1 MSEEIRVSIVGRN
14 EIVREGLKRILLD
27 QSFIVEWAVAES
39 ETLSRS
45 IDSSNPPDLIIV
57 DGHSDNKNYDVCR
70 DLHSQFPQSHI
81 VLMADECQVDDVAN
95 AFGAGVVGY
104 LVKAISCEPLGSAL
118 RLVAHGE
125 TVIPSQIVEAIADP
139 VWRNGAR
146 ALDTG
151 KLDLNRPTGKSK
163 ISGSLLQVTQTRTSP
178 PGPHSPNRPPHS
190 PPNPTSTEQRD
201 R

>member
-1 MSEEIRVSIVGRN
+1 MILRPPRSTRTDTLFPYTTLFRS
-14 EIVREGLKRILLD
+14 LLD

-81 VLMADECQVDDVAN
+81 VLMSDEFQVEDVAN
-95 AFGAGVVGY
+95 AFGAGVDGY

-125 TVIPSQIVEAIADP
+125 QVIRSEEHTS
-139 VWRNGAR
+139 
-146 ALDTG
+146 ALQSLMRTTYTG
-151 KLDLNRPTGKSK
+151 LCFKNK
-163 ISGSLLQVTQTRTSP
+163 IKNNEETHL
-178 PGPHSPNRPPHS
+178 
-190 PPNPTSTEQRD
+190 
-201 R
+201 